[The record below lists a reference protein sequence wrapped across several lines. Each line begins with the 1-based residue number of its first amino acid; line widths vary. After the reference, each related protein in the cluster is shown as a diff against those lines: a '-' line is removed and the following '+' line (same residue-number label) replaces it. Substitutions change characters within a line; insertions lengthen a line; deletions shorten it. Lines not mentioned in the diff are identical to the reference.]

1 MRVTETTFTSPHTYL
16 SSFLSQEY
24 PIFFHSLK
32 MTFHFNSSV
41 DSTTCRNKQFL
52 PGTTATILIF
62 SSDFLFVAILIN
74 AFRFAMKRDPT
85 RQMAARSQA
94 WADDLLK
101 ACFPELPDG
110 VNIPVMLFIEI
121 GTPNIPLFWAKSFYL
136 DNISS
141 LALFRTSPRTGKKGE
156 QFITHESL
164 ILMHILTEIQFLL
177 NTYFEYY
184 IHIHMQ

>member
-1 MRVTETTFTSPHTYL
+1 MEKMFTPPLTHL
-16 SSFLSQEY
+16 SSLLSQEY

-41 DSTTCRNKQFL
+41 DSSICRNKQFL
-52 PGTTATILIF
+52 PGTIATILIF
-62 SSDFLFVAILIN
+62 SSDFFFVAILIN
-74 AFRFAMKRDPT
+74 AFRFTMKRDPT
-85 RQMAARSQA
+85 RQMAARLQA
-94 WADDLLK
+94 RADDLLK

-121 GTPNIPLFWAKSFYL
+121 RTPNIPLFWAKSFYL

-141 LALFRTSPRTGKKGE
+141 LAPFRTSARTGKKGE
-156 QFITHESL
+156 QFITQESL
-164 ILMHILTEIQFLL
+164 ILTQILPEIQFLL

>member
-1 MRVTETTFTSPHTYL
+1 MRATETMFTSPHTHL

-32 MTFHFNSSV
+32 MTFNFNNSV
-41 DSTTCRNKQFL
+41 DSTTCRDKQFL
-52 PGTTATILIF
+52 PGTTATILTF

-74 AFRFAMKRDPT
+74 AFRFTMKRDPT
-85 RQMAARSQA
+85 RQMAARLEA
-94 WADDLLK
+94 RADDLLK

-110 VNIPVMLFIEI
+110 VNILVMLVIKT
-121 GTPNIPLFWAKSFYL
+121 GAPNSPLFWAKSFYL
-136 DNISS
+136 DNVSS
-141 LALFRTSPRTGKKGE
+141 LALFRTSPRTAKKGE

-164 ILMHILTEIQFLL
+164 ILMQILTEIQFLL

>member
-1 MRVTETTFTSPHTYL
+1 MFASPYTHL
-16 SSFLSQEY
+16 SPFLPQEY

-41 DSTTCRNKQFL
+41 DSTICRNKQFH
-52 PGTTATILIF
+52 PGTITTILIF
-62 SSDFLFVAILIN
+62 SSDFLFAAILIN
-74 AFRFAMKRDPT
+74 AFRFTMKRDPT
-85 RQMAARSQA
+85 RQMAARLQA
-94 WADDLLK
+94 RADDLLK

-136 DNISS
+136 DSISS
-141 LALFRTSPRTGKKGE
+141 LAPSRTSLRTGKKGE
-156 QFITHESL
+156 QFITQESL
-164 ILMHILTEIQFLL
+164 VLTQILPEIQFLL

-184 IHIHMQ
+184 IHVRMQ